1 MYNVT
6 MLLIGN
12 IERSKMKYNSTSLG
26 ELVKLTRKGLG
37 LTQESLALAAGTG
50 LRFII
55 ELEKGKPTCQ
65 LQKALTVLNVLGIQM
80 NFVSPVDTPDPQPE
94 KARDEA

>member
-1 MYNVT
+1 
-6 MLLIGN
+6 
-12 IERSKMKYNSTSLG
+12 MKYTSVQIGDLIRR
-26 ELVKLTRKGLG
+26 TRVGLG

-65 LQKALTVLNVLGIQM
+65 LQKTLTVLNALGIQID
-80 NFVSPVDTPDPQPE
+80 FTPPFAEPLHRVT
-94 KARDEA
+94 KA